1 MSRDDVLA
9 AGDTVW
15 KLLERRVATSPGQL
29 MFVDD
34 RGVSWSFQEYRDSA
48 EEVAAAL
55 YGRGIRAGMTVSWQ
69 LPTCLEAVI
78 VTGALARLG
87 VTQNPLLPVLRE
99 AELRPILVEVRPDLI
114 IVARTWNRYN
124 HAEPARDL
132 AAEIGADVL
141 VLELENAAG
150 LCLPQEDSAALPPVP
165 DADGPRWIYTSSGA
179 TARPKTIVHTDTS
192 TMATAHPLIELLGVR
207 STDVFP
213 IAFPMTHIGGMTW
226 ITATLRV
233 GCSVVLH
240 STFDPVRTP
249 LEMARHGATILG
261 SATPFFHAYMAAQQ
275 AHGPEPLFPR
285 LRFAVGGG
293 APTPPGLHARF
304 AELMGGQGIFNG
316 YGLTECPSIG
326 YPVPGDP
333 DELVDASVFTPGSG
347 VKVRI
352 IDPEDRPLPPGRQG
366 ELVLNAP
373 QLFVR
378 YLDGDMD
385 SKARY
390 AGEFVRTGDLAVQYP
405 DGRVKITGR
414 IKDIIIRNGEN
425 ISASEVEAI
434 VAGSPKVADVA
445 VVGLPDDVRGER
457 VCAVVVANDPADP
470 PVLAE
475 IIEQCR
481 RAGLARFKHVE
492 HLELVDAL
500 PRSPMGKLVKQE
512 IVQMIL
518 PAAGR
523 TTD

>member
-1 MSRDDVLA
+1 MSEDDVPA

-15 KLLERRVATSPGQL
+15 ELLQRRVASSPGQL

-34 RGVSWSFQEYRDSA
+34 RGVSWSFQQYRDSA
-48 EEVAAAL
+48 EKVAAAL

-78 VTGALARLG
+78 VLAALARLG
-87 VTQNPLLPVLRE
+87 ATQNPLLPVLRE
-99 AELRPILVEVRPDLI
+99 AELRPILSEVRPDLI
-114 IVARTWNRYN
+114 IVARTWNRYD
-124 HAEPARDL
+124 HAGPARVL
-132 AAEIGADVL
+132 AAEIGAEVL

-150 LCLPQEDSAALPPVP
+150 LCLPQQDPGSLPPAP
-165 DADGPRWIYTSSGA
+165 AADGPRWIYTSSGA
-179 TARPKTIVHTDTS
+179 TARPKTIVHTDASIVATS
-192 TMATAHPLIELLGVR
+192 RPLIELFGVR

-213 IAFPMTHIGGMTW
+213 IAFPITHIGGMIWT
-226 ITATLRV
+226 TATLRV

-240 STFDPVRTP
+240 STFDPARTP

-261 SATPFFHAYMAAQQ
+261 SATPFFHSYIVAQQ

-285 LRFAVGGG
+285 LRFAIGGG
-293 APTPPGLHARF
+293 APTPPGLHGRF
-304 AELMGGQGIFNG
+304 SALVGGRGIFNG
-316 YGLTECPSIG
+316 YGLTECPGIG

-333 DELVDASVFTPGSG
+333 DDLVDESVFTPGSG
-347 VKVRI
+347 VEVRI
-352 IDPEDRPLPPGRQG
+352 IDPDDRPLAPGRQG
-366 ELVLNAP
+366 ELVVKAP
-373 QLFVR
+373 QSFVR
-378 YLDGDMD
+378 YLDGDLD

-390 AGEFVRTGDLAVQYP
+390 DGEFVRTGDLAVLFP

-425 ISASEVEAI
+425 IAAPEVEAI

-457 VCAVVVANDPADP
+457 VCAVVVAKDPGDP

-475 IIEQCR
+475 IVEQCR

-492 HLELVDAL
+492 HLELVDSL

-512 IVQMIL
+512 ILQRIL
-518 PAAGR
+518 HRSRSDG
-523 TTD
+523 